1 MCTCTKVAPNEHFYN
16 MNVGPKL
23 EPEDVIG
30 FLKVECMMMGM
41 ECVLLETVRYGMT
54 FLLFHLQDIEGKK

>member
-1 MCTCTKVAPNEHFYN
+1 